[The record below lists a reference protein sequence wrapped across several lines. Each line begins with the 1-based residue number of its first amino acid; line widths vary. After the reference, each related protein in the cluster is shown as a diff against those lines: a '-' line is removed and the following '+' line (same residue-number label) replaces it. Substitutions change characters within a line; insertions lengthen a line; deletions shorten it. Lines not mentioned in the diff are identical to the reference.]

1 MDYIKKNILVY
12 FAIFWG
18 SLCIVTP
25 SANAQ
30 STQYN
35 ADVLKEAASLEQEGW
50 KTLDVSTSIA
60 EQLYDTR
67 NKKYEIDSLTG
78 SRRYVMSSTEAE
90 GASLIVAQ
98 MQASMYCQNDIAG
111 QISSWVLSEAAQ
123 QLEIK
128 SPSYEMTQSIT
139 GYLEKRTSLVA
150 QQLRRL
156 YKTQEIKREVGGKY
170 LVRMTLAYEIGPLLE
185 QLKDETVSELRNMMG
200 GWSREYENILSDV
213 FKDASLYNKEGLCD
227 QYDEGNQQ
235 KAAALEQEGW
245 HSLDVPIADQLYD
258 TKCKKTATAP
268 NTNTLLYV
276 TATAEV
282 SANSFLVAQALADN
296 QCKSEIAKQI
306 NTWVIQ
312 EAVTQLKDKGINPEM
327 QNTLISFFS
336 QSTTMVAQQ
345 IRRIYRTLQI
355 YRREGDTYTLQMTMA
370 YELAP
375 LIDQFRDAAISELRN
390 VEGWSVEYE
399 DLMYSVFS
407 GAKSYNRK

>member
-1 MDYIKKNILVY
+1 M
-12 FAIFWG
+12 
-18 SLCIVTP
+18 
-25 SANAQ
+25 
-30 STQYN
+30 
-35 ADVLKEAASLEQEGW
+35 EQEGW
-50 KTLDVSTSIA
+50 KTLDASTSIA

-67 NKKYEIDSLTG
+67 NKKYEIDTLTG

-90 GASLIVAQ
+90 GSSLIVAQ

-156 YKTQEIKREVGGKY
+156 YKTQEIKREVGDKY

-213 FKDASLYNKEGLCD
+213 FKDVSLYNKEGLCD
-227 QYDEGNQQ
+227 QYDEENQQ

-258 TKCKKTATAP
+258 TKCKKTAVVP
-268 NTNTLLYV
+268 NTNTLMYV
-276 TATAEV
+276 TATTEV
-282 SANSFLVAQALADN
+282 SASSFLVAQALADN

-312 EAVTQLKDKGINPEM
+312 EAVTQLKDKGINPEI

-355 YRREGDTYTLQMTMA
+355 YKREGDTYTLQMTMA

-390 VEGWSVEYE
+390 VEGWSIEYE

-407 GAKSYNRK
+407 GAKFYNRK